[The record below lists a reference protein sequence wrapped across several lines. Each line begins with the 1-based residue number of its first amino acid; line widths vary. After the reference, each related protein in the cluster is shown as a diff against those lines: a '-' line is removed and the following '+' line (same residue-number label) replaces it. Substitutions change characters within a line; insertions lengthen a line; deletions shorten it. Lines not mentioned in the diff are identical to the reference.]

1 MRKTIAVLA
10 AFALWLPLSAFSAV
24 SISNAKL
31 GKGIVDREISD
42 ETRSFAL
49 EETGYL
55 WMRVVDGEGET
66 ITVNWTNGDQ
76 SYDVDLNIGSNSWRT
91 WSSKILHMPG
101 TWTVTVTDSTG
112 ATLHQSTL
120 TVQ

>member
-1 MRKTIAVLA
+1 MRKTIAVFA

-31 GKGIVDREISD
+31 GKGIVDREISE

-112 ATLHQSTL
+112 STLHQSTL

>member
-1 MRKTIAVLA
+1 MRKFIAVVA
-10 AFALWLPLSAFSAV
+10 AFALWLPMSAFSAV
-24 SISNAKL
+24 SISDAKF
-31 GKGIVDREISD
+31 GKDVVDRQISE
-42 ETRSFAL
+42 ETSTFAL
-49 EETGYL
+49 EDTGYL

-91 WSSKILHMPG
+91 WSSKILYLPG
-101 TWTVTVTDSTG
+101 EWTVTVTGSTG
-112 ATLHQSTL
+112 ATLHQATL

>member
-1 MRKTIAVLA
+1 MRKIIAIVA
-10 AFALWLPLSAFSAV
+10 AFALFLPLSAFSAV

-31 GKGIVDREISD
+31 GTDVVDREISG
-42 ETRSFAL
+42 ETSTFSTD
-49 EETGYL
+49 ETGYL
-55 WMRVVDGEGET
+55 WMRVMDGEGET

-91 WSSKILHMPG
+91 WSSKVLFLPG
-101 TWTVTVTDSTG
+101 EWTVTVTDSTG
-112 ATLHQSTL
+112 AQLHQSAL